1 MDSPLELLKDEIN
14 KTNEQEHDLAKW
26 KLGVTAALGVAA
38 FGITKETDPHH
49 WLLLFVPFVCAY
61 IDLFAYQYQVR
72 IMVIARF
79 LRDHSAGND
88 TVLRDYE
95 SACKGWRK
103 ENVFSLGTWAG
114 LGSSLGASL
123 AGPLFYF
130 LVRRH
135 NSQPDTLLVSPC
147 VAVLIWVAG
156 LLLIGGL
163 WVYFRSRVKKV
174 EENEVAHH
182 ARA

>member
-38 FGITKETDPHH
+38 FGITKETEPYY

-61 IDLFAYQYQVR
+61 IDLYAYQYQVR
-72 IMVIARF
+72 IMVLARF
-79 LRDHSAGND
+79 LREHPGVNN

-95 SACKGWRK
+95 RACKGWRK

-123 AGPLFYF
+123 AGPLFYL
-130 LVRRH
+130 LVRR
-135 NSQPDTLLVSPC
+135 NNPKTDLLVSPC
-147 VAVLIWVAG
+147 VAGLIWVAG
-156 LLLIGGL
+156 VLLIGAL
-163 WVYFRSRVKKV
+163 WVYFRSRVNKV
-174 EENEVAHH
+174 EENEATHP
-182 ARA
+182 AQA